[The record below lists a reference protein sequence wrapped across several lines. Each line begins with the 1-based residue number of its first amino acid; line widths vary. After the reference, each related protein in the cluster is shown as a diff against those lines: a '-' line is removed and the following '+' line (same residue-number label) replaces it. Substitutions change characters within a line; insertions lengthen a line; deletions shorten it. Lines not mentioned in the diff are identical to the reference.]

1 MTMVRRVVL
10 SLGGC
15 VLLAS
20 LTAMGYIRFVYR
32 TVRSFVRSFSLR
44 AIFNTRE
51 QEIYIYIYRRDRKGN
66 VKKDVSVKYV
76 SDWKVRCSGWKI
88 LFYSVGERIS
98 YNTGVEI
105 KLRLERVGKSMCA
118 YITTRLD
125 RIRINGKRS
134 M

>member
-66 VKKDVSVKYV
+66 VKKDSKR
-76 SDWKVRCSGWKI
+76 KVR
-88 LFYSVGERIS
+88 F
-98 YNTGVEI
+98 
-105 KLRLERVGKSMCA
+105 
-118 YITTRLD
+118 
-125 RIRINGKRS
+125 
-134 M
+134 